1 MFVILFFIYYY
12 MLIKDFEYVFVFNFV
27 DLDKNYCRLVLL
39 LCGMKIFVNYYV
51 NILFYNF
58 FEVR

>member
-1 MFVILFFIYYY
+1 

-39 LCGMKIFVNYYV
+39 LFGLKILVSYYV
-51 NILFYNF
+51 NIEFYGF
-58 FEVR
+58 FEVK